1 MRLSHLSLTNFRNF
15 VRLEAEFPPGPTL
28 LVGANAQGKT
38 SLLEA
43 IYYLTGAQSPH
54 TTSDRQLINFLALR
68 EPTPFARVVG
78 EVRRGD
84 RLHRIE
90 VRLVL
95 EPEGPVGEGRLRK
108 EVLVNGLKRRVRDL
122 AGGFNA
128 VLFLPQDVAVVEGSP
143 GMRRRYLD
151 AALSQAD
158 PTYAAALAEYAKVL
172 AQRNALLKRLQER
185 RNSEAQLAFWDEQ
198 LCTLAA
204 ALIRARALALHELES
219 LATEV
224 HRELTG
230 GERLRLVY
238 LPAFDPA
245 ARPEGQLDLPL
256 EAAVDRTGFSLGE
269 IEAGMRQAL
278 ARSRQEEIAQGA
290 TLIGPHRDDLRLL
303 ANGLDLRL
311 YGSRG
316 QNRTAMLALKL
327 AEVEWLRRRS
337 GEAPVLLLDEVLAE
351 LDAARREQVLARVF
365 QVEQAV
371 LTAADLEM
379 FTPDFRARATLWR
392 VEAGKVTALA
402 EMGGGPGTGDGGP

>member
-1 MRLSHLSLTNFRNF
+1 MRLTHLSLTNFRNF
-15 VRLEAEFPPGPTL
+15 VRLEAAFPAGPTL
-28 LVGANAQGKT
+28 VVGANAQGKT

-43 IYYLTGAQSPH
+43 IYYLTGAHSPH

-68 EPTPFARVVG
+68 EPTPFARLVG
-78 EVRRGD
+78 EVRRGE
-84 RLHRIE
+84 RLNRIE
-90 VRLVL
+90 IRVVL
-95 EPEGPVGEGRLRK
+95 EPEGPLGAGRLRK
-108 EVLVNGLKRRVRDL
+108 EVLVNGVKRRVRDL

-158 PTYAAALAEYAKVL
+158 PTYAATLAEYARVL

-185 RNSEAQLAFWDEQ
+185 RGGEGQLDFWDER

-204 ALIRARALALHELES
+204 ALIRARALALHELEA
-219 LATEV
+219 LAADL
-224 HRELTG
+224 HRQLTG
-230 GERLRLVY
+230 DGERLRLVY
-238 LPAFDPA
+238 LPAFDPLS
-245 ARPEGQLDLPL
+245 RPEGQLDLPL
-256 EAAVDRTGFSLGE
+256 ETAVDRTGIGLGE
-269 IEAGMRQAL
+269 IEEGMLEAL
-278 ARSRQEEIAQGA
+278 ARSRREEIAQGA

-351 LDAARREQVLARVF
+351 LDTARREQVLARVF
-365 QVEQAV
+365 EVEQAV

-379 FTPDFRARATLWR
+379 FAPDFRARATLWQ

-402 EMGGGPGTGDGGP
+402 GDGGP